1 MISRD
6 GGCDLSIYP
15 PSPGGCDDWDR
26 REAVY
31 PFILT
36 TKSQE
41 PERPSLR
48 FLNRWGIYASPRSR
62 PLETNGCNDA

>member
-1 MISRD
+1 MICRD
-6 GGCDLSIYP
+6 GECDLSIYP

-36 TKSQE
+36 TKSQGR
-41 PERPSLR
+41 ERPSLR
-48 FLNRWGIYASPRSR
+48 FLNRWGHLRLTPFT
-62 PLETNGCNDA
+62 PFGDPWVQ